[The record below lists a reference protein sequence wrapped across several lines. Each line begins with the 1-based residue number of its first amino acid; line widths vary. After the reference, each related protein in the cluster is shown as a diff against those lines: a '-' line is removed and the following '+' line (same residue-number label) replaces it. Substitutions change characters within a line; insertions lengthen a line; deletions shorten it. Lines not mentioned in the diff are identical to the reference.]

1 MEHQS
6 ETLELKQEVTKLQIF
21 NENIQRTLVKNMCCV
36 VGYQGMLR
44 IGLTITYMN
53 IVGPKVKKAV
63 QVCRDIGLL
72 KKYNFK
78 KVIQAGLN
86 LVEISREVISQ
97 SDHRELINTIVELK
111 STIKKIKEVSVVNDD
126 ILQRMDKPASL
137 QDLGLKRVNGLDFL
151 EPGEQLPVT
160 LKNQLQQWPTTND
173 SRIRENAEFL
183 VIALERIK
191 DTCERM

>member
-97 SDHRELINTIVELK
+97 IDHSKLINTIVEFK
-111 STIKKIKEVSVVNDD
+111 STIRKIKEVSVVNDE
-126 ILQRMDKPASL
+126 ILERMDQTASL

-183 VIALERIK
+183 VIAL
-191 DTCERM
+191 